1 MKPVGPLMVEH
12 RLIEKMIAVLKKELN
27 NIESGDKP
35 NNQLITDGV
44 DFLRTYADRTHHGKE
59 EDILFKRLGAKKLLS
74 DEHRR
79 IMQELLDEHV
89 VARQNVKNLS
99 EANEKQNKE
108 NIITALKNI
117 TDLYPKHIEKE
128 DKHFFLPVMDYFTD
142 IEQKDII
149 IEFNNFDKSMI
160 HEKYAKTVEKYL
172 K

>member
-12 RLIEKMIAVLKKELN
+12 RLIEKMIALLGNELKR
-27 NIESGDKP
+27 IDSGEKP

-59 EDILFKRLGAKKLLS
+59 EDILFKRLGTKKLLS

-89 VARQNVKNLS
+89 LARQNVKNLS
-99 EANEKQNKE
+99 EANEKQALE
-108 NIITALKNI
+108 DIITALRNI

-128 DKHFFLPVMDYFTD
+128 DQHFFLPVMNYFTD
-142 IEQKDII
+142 IEQKDMI
-149 IEFNNFDKSMI
+149 IEFNSFDQKMI
-160 HEKYAKTVEKYL
+160 HEKYGKIVEKY